1 MKKLMKLGATICFAV
16 SVLHSFSQTVTK
28 SYNGTVAGAVCP
40 EIGIQYEVSL
50 PTGFSGCQITWTVIN
65 GEKQSQSGNTVYIK
79 WNDTPGA
86 KAKLKATFSNC
97 GSGNEANNGKVS
109 NEFEELILSVKNQ
122 SWGSYGN
129 SVNVDYCTKGQVLIT
144 MPRMFVQGTGGIG
157 QPAQTEVAYAGWGVS
172 PTSARTRPIR
182 TASRPSITAW
192 PMTTARATATWRRP
206 TSS

>member
-1 MKKLMKLGATICFAV
+1 MKKLIQFSVAICLSLLV
-16 SVLHSFSQTVTK
+16 SEAFSQVVTK
-28 SYNGTVAGAVCP
+28 SFSGTVAGATCLGVN
-40 EIGIQYEVSL
+40 ILYEVSL
-50 PTGFSGCQITWTVIN
+50 PPGFGSCQITWTATN
-65 GEKQSQSGNTVYIK
+65 GEVQSQSGNTVYIK

-157 QPAQTEVAYAGWGVS
+157 QPAQTEVAL
-172 PTSARTRPIR
+172 T
-182 TASRPSITAW
+182 
-192 PMTTARATATWRRP
+192 
-206 TSS
+206 

>member
-16 SVLHSFSQTVTK
+16 SVLHSFSQTVTKSYNAQTVTK

-109 NEFEELILSVKNQ
+109 NEFGLRNLFSQ
-122 SWGSYGN
+122 SKTNRG
-129 SVNVDYCTKGQVLIT
+129 V
-144 MPRMFVQGTGGIG
+144 RMGI
-157 QPAQTEVAYAGWGVS
+157 
-172 PTSARTRPIR
+172 R
-182 TASRPSITAW
+182 
-192 PMTTARATATWRRP
+192 
-206 TSS
+206 